1 MLQNLEA
8 GDFGKVQIDDDDVG
22 QACPV
27 HLREG
32 LDGFLAV
39 IAALNL
45 GRDAMRS
52 EGFFQQEHVR
62 VVIFDDENLRRL
74 A

>member
-1 MLQNLEA
+1 
-8 GDFGKVQIDDDDVG
+8 
-22 QACPV
+22 
-27 HLREG
+27 LREG